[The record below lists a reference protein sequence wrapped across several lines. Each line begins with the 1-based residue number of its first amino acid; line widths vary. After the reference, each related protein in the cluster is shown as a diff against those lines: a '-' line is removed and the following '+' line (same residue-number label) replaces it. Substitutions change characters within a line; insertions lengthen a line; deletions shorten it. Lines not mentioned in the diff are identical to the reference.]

1 MKHYILKTTRKDGAA
16 YNGFKWPTEVG
27 AKVTA
32 PDWKPTNECGN
43 GLHGW
48 LNGKGDGSIGHI
60 KDEGCIWMVLE
71 TDSYI
76 DLVDKVKFESCT
88 ILHVGDRLSA
98 TKFLRNLVPDAT
110 RMIGESIEAGDNE
123 DSIVGDYGI
132 ATAGY
137 FGIATAGNRGTA
149 TAGYRGTATA
159 GDIGTA
165 TAGHYSTATAGNGG
179 TATAG
184 DWGKATA
191 EDYGKATAGYK
202 GIATAGDWGTATAGY
217 KGIATAGDWGTAT
230 AGDGGTIQI
239 KYYDGNKYRILVG
252 YIGEDGLEPNTPYK
266 VGNGEFVKAGIE

>member
-1 MKHYILKTTRKDGAA
+1 MKHYVLKTTKKDGTT

-32 PDWKPTNECGN
+32 PDWKPTNGCGN

-48 LNGKGDGSIGHI
+48 LNGKGDGTIGHI
-60 KDEGCIWMVLE
+60 KDEGCLWMVLE

-110 RMIGESIEAGDNE
+110 RMIGESIEVGGNE
-123 DSIVGDYGI
+123 DSIVGDYGT
-132 ATAGY
+132 ATAGDY
-137 FGIATAGNRGTA
+137 GTA

-159 GDIGTA
+159 GDRGTA
-165 TAGHYSTATAGNGG
+165 TAGYEGTATAGYRGTATAGYRGKATAGNFG

-184 DWGKATA
+184 DRGT
-191 EDYGKATAGYK
+191 
-202 GIATAGDWGTATAGY
+202 ATAGDWGTATAGNGGKATAGY
-217 KGIATAGDWGTAT
+217 EGIATAGYEGTAI
-230 AGDGGTIQI
+230 AGEKGIVQITYESGGRWRLLT
-239 KYYDGNKYRILVG
+239 G

-266 VGNGEFVKAGIE
+266 VRNGKFVKA